1 MIDDFVV
8 FLHLLF
14 VSNGTHFEMVG
25 HFFLV
30 VVFFLLFYSSAV
42 DILK

>member
-30 VVFFLLFYSSAV
+30 VVFFFFSILAL